1 MRRPIMMYLPCAHD
15 AGWVLRE
22 VRGLTLL
29 WFSAAFCHSTGGHD
43 ALKGGHYWGHGRGE
57 QELAAGLAQT
67 GMIHAFMP
75 EVGGASG
82 ASPVHVRDS
91 KQVSRHACVKLGASE
106 VLIAWHVWITRENP
120 EWHTR
125 TRTRTHARARAR
137 TQGARERAQQRDAL
151 PRRADSFPQAPLLLP
166 PLRVRAHQSAPRV

>member
-1 MRRPIMMYLPCAHD
+1 MMYLPCAHD

-125 TRTRTHARARAR
+125 TRTRTHARAQTHRLRETCTHVHTTHARAR
-137 TQGARERAQQRDAL
+137 TPPYLGEARDGFVQGDA
-151 PRRADSFPQAPLLLP
+151 ADHHS
-166 PLRVRAHQSAPRV
+166 